1 MALIGKITFHLL
13 AKGKRPMQRREF
25 LAASTATTVG
35 LIGSKPNLAADERQG
50 RQFFELRIY
59 HFASPANQEGH
70 EQFLSQSAIPAFNRA
85 GIGPVGVFR
94 LIAVDNPGMKL
105 TADSTDLYV
114 LLPHNSI
121 ESVIDLEGRLAAD
134 EPLQK
139 SGQTVLNA
147 PKSDPAYT
155 RYESTLLHAMEGF
168 PQVQVPSKVAS
179 RVIELRTYESH
190 NNERAKNKL
199 DMFNAGEFQIFA
211 RAGMPGVFFGGAI
224 VGSHLPQL
232 TYMVVHPVLEDAQ
245 KNWKTFG
252 QDPEWKKLISN
263 PGYQDNVSKV
273 TALFIRPAAGSQI

>member
-1 MALIGKITFHLL
+1 MALIGKITVHLF

-25 LAASTATTVG
+25 LAASTAAAVG
-35 LIGSKPNLAADERQG
+35 LIGSKPNLAADEQQG

-59 HFASPANQEGH
+59 HFASPAKQKGY

-85 GIGPVGVFR
+85 GIGPVGVFK

-114 LLPHNSI
+114 LLPHNSM
-121 ESVIDLEGRLAAD
+121 ESVIDLESRLAAD
-134 EPLQK
+134 DALQK

-179 RVIELRTYESH
+179 RVYELRTYESH

-232 TYMVVHPVLEDAQ
+232 TYMVVHPELQDAQ

-263 PGYQDNVSKV
+263 PGYKDNVSKV

>member
-1 MALIGKITFHLL
+1 MAFIGKITVHLL

-25 LAASTATTVG
+25 LAASTAAAVG
-35 LIGSKPNLAADERQG
+35 LIGSNPNQAADVQKG

-59 HFASPANQEGH
+59 HFASPAKQEGY

-85 GIGPVGVFR
+85 GIGPVGVFK

-114 LLPHNSI
+114 LLPHNSM
-121 ESVIDLEGRLAAD
+121 ESVIDLESRLASD
-134 EPLQK
+134 DVLQK

-179 RVIELRTYESH
+179 RVFELRTYESH

-232 TYMVVHPVLEDAQ
+232 TYMVVHAELQEAK
-245 KNWKTFG
+245 KNWRTFG

-263 PGYQDNVSKV
+263 AGYKDNVSKV